1 MNLPVSETVHLIYEW
16 GQMNNVESTVIENI
30 FCAEKTMD
38 FQRKKNFQETTL
50 MGLIS
55 IKFYFSYLGLLLLFL
70 FLKNA
75 AFWNSSYIFC

>member
-38 FQRKKNFQETTL
+38 FQRKKFFQETTL
-50 MGLIS
+50 GLIS
-55 IKFYFSYLGLLLLFL
+55 ISFYFSYLGLLLLFL

>member
-38 FQRKKNFQETTL
+38 FQRKNFFQETTL
-50 MGLIS
+50 GLIS

>member
-16 GQMNNVESTVIENI
+16 GQMNNVESIVIENI

-38 FQRKKNFQETTL
+38 FQRKIFFQETTL
-50 MGLIS
+50 GLIS
-55 IKFYFSYLGLLLLFL
+55 IKFYFSYLGLLLFL

>member
-16 GQMNNVESTVIENI
+16 GQMNNVESIVIENI

-38 FQRKKNFQETTL
+38 FQRKIFFQETTL
-50 MGLIS
+50 GLIS

>member
-16 GQMNNVESTVIENI
+16 GQMNNVESIVIENI

-38 FQRKKNFQETTL
+38 FQRKKIFQETTL
-50 MGLIS
+50 GLIS
-55 IKFYFSYLGLLLLFL
+55 ISFYFSYLGLLLFFL

>member
-16 GQMNNVESTVIENI
+16 GQMNNVESIVIENI

-38 FQRKKNFQETTL
+38 FQRKKFFQETTL
-50 MGLIS
+50 GLIS
-55 IKFYFSYLGLLLLFL
+55 ISFYFSYLGLLLLFL